1 MLSKDYLTA
10 LGRGEAPEEIQA
22 IAADLAGPAA
32 AVVAGWSHGAAG
44 DWASL
49 AALDPQLARAQVT
62 DAWYPEVARLRAE
75 WRVNVAEDQQRYAFD
90 ALRFIER
97 VLILAPDQNLYLL
110 RATSARILGDDH
122 RLLESSRYIASY
134 VRADLNASANQG
146 YALSSQQ
153 LGQMR
158 QNLTAITNQLS
169 ADLDIPDRRRL
180 TSVVNGVNELI
191 QYLDDYPQPQ

>member
-1 MLSKDYLTA
+1 M
-10 LGRGEAPEEIQA
+10 E
-22 IAADLAGPAA
+22 
-32 AVVAGWSHGAAG
+32 GWNHGASG

-49 AALDPQLARAQVT
+49 AALDPEMARARVT

-75 WRVNVAEDQQRYAFD
+75 WRVNVAEDQQRFAFD

-110 RATSARILGDDH
+110 RATSARTLGDDH

-134 VRADLNASANQG
+134 VRARSELLPPTRGIPCRAVE
-146 YALSSQQ
+146 LE
-153 LGQMR
+153 QMR

-169 ADLDIPDRRRL
+169 GDLDIPDRQRRHVGRR
-180 TSVVNGVNELI
+180 TASTR
-191 QYLDDYPQPQ
+191 